1 MIQIINLIQDPEK
14 NPDIKV
20 NNDIEKIFLMEFFQF
35 IGCIV
40 NDFNNPSVNFANSNP
55 TQENDQY
62 SNNIETFLNID
73 QIKQSMNSSNDS
85 INNKWQDSDNYG
97 LNLLYKC
104 IENIWDDSA
113 LRSEIKCL
121 ADIFT
126 DSKLY
131 YYLYNLENLISA
143 RPDEC
148 LEDRKKC
155 CDAALNSFINSY
167 NALKE
172 QQGNNSSEYLQYSV
186 VYMKHM
192 INSITNTARRGNIF
206 DIDIMLKEIESI
218 KNRNQDFIQLH
229 CLEGD
234 VCKSDTRYWYHVENC
249 YLTGISKLCEQHISK
264 NIVSFWYYNI
274 GNFYEKQSHAKDIS
288 KKYYNAAYDLDNSA
302 YRLLYK
308 KLTYAHQEH
317 KWDAMIDYA
326 NQIIALLMNGHE
338 INQIM
343 PKQQEYAYN
352 SSIML
357 GDAYFQKEIFDL
369 ANRAYTLAIN
379 INNNS
384 SIFFDN
390 NMWVNS
396 ISENESFKSVFK
408 SLIPVQP
415 VKFKV
420 KSCLAKGDNH
430 IIKFQ

>member
-1 MIQIINLIQDPEK
+1 MIQIINLIQDQEK

-40 NDFNNPSVNFANSNP
+40 NDFNNPFGNFVNSNL

-73 QIKQSMNSSNDS
+73 QIKQSMNSSNDF
-85 INNKWQDSDNYG
+85 INDSDNYG

-113 LRSEIKCL
+113 LRSEIKSL

-126 DSKLY
+126 NSKLY
-131 YYLYNLENLISA
+131 YYFYNLENLISA
-143 RPDEC
+143 RTDEC
-148 LEDRKKC
+148 LEDREKC
-155 CDAALNSFINSY
+155 CDAALNSFIDSY
-167 NALKE
+167 NELKE
-172 QQGNNSSEYLQYSV
+172 QYDDNSSEYLKYSV

-192 INSITNTARRGNIF
+192 INSITNTARKGNIF
-206 DIDIMLKEIESI
+206 DIDIILKEIESI
-218 KNRNQDFIQLH
+218 KNRNQNFYSLY
-229 CLEGD
+229 CLEGE

-249 YLTGISKLCEQHISK
+249 YLTGISKLCEQHIAK
-264 NIVSFWYYNI
+264 NIISFWYYNI
-274 GNFYEKQSHAKDIS
+274 GNFHGNQLHDKDTS
-288 KKYYNAAYDLDNSA
+288 KKYYNVADDLDKSA

-326 NQIIALLMNGHE
+326 NEIIALLMNGHE

-343 PKQQEYAYN
+343 PKQQKYAYN
-352 SSIML
+352 SCIML
-357 GDAYFQKEIFDL
+357 GDAYFEKEIFDL
-369 ANRAYTLAIN
+369 ANRAYNLAIN

-390 NMWVNS
+390 NMWVDS

-420 KSCLAKGDNH
+420 KSCLSKGDNH
-430 IIKFQ
+430 IIKF